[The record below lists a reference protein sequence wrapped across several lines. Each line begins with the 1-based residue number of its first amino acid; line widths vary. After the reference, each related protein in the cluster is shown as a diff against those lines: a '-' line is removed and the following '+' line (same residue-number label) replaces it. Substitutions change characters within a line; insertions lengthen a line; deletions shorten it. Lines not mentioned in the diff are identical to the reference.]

1 MRMIISM
8 KKINSDN
15 WVPRNRRDPHVA
27 PYVLT
32 ITNPPLVSVDNLYY
46 SFYLYNDDGGLAMF
60 YTIVALP
67 LFL

>member
-1 MRMIISM
+1 M
-8 KKINSDN
+8 
-15 WVPRNRRDPHVA
+15 A

-60 YTIVALP
+60 YYIVVLS
-67 LFL
+67 LLL